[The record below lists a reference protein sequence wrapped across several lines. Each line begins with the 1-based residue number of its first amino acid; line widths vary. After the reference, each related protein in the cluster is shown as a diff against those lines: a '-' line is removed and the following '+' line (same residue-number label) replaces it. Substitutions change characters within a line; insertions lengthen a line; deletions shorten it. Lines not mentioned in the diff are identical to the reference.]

1 MSSQGAN
8 TTVLSQSPLD
18 PDISVPLYPFNPLSL
33 RDSSDYT
40 RLKKERVIYADPK
53 QQTITDPKN
62 PSDKTGLAYE
72 KYGSE
77 FRLTFLNGRFKCT
90 SCPANAFSGNGVR
103 SISNI

>member
-8 TTVLSQSPLD
+8 TT
-18 PDISVPLYPFNPLSL
+18 SVVGYTFNELSL

-53 QQTITDPKN
+53 QQTITNTSN
-62 PSDKTGLAYE
+62 PTDKTGLAYE

-77 FRLTFLNGRFKCT
+77 FRLTFLNGRFKCI

>member
-8 TTVLSQSPLD
+8 TTNLD
-18 PDISVPLYPFNPLSL
+18 GYAFDKDSV

-53 QQTITDPKN
+53 QQTITNTSN
-62 PSDKTGLAYE
+62 PTDKTGLAYE

-77 FRLTFLNGRFKCT
+77 FRLTFLNGRFKCI
-90 SCPANAFSGNGVR
+90 SCPGNAFSGNGVR
-103 SISNI
+103 SGV

>member
-8 TTVLSQSPLD
+8 TTDV
-18 PDISVPLYPFNPLSL
+18 VGYPFNNLSL

-40 RLKKERVIYADPK
+40 RLKKERLVYADPK
-53 QQTITDPKN
+53 HQNTTDSNN

-77 FRLTFLNGRFKCT
+77 FRLTFLNGRFKCIN
-90 SCPANAFSGNGVR
+90 CPANNFSGDGVR
-103 SISNI
+103 SGP

>member
-8 TTVLSQSPLD
+8 TT
-18 PDISVPLYPFNPLSL
+18 SVVGYAFDRDSL

-40 RLKKERVIYADPK
+40 RLKKETIIYADPK
-53 QQTITDPKN
+53 QQTITN
-62 PSDKTGLAYE
+62 TSNQTDKTGLAYE

-90 SCPANAFSGNGVR
+90 ICPGNAFSGNGVR
-103 SISNI
+103 SIP